1 MVYEQEVWHPTIS
14 VLPEV
19 MCKGPALARAEEMT
33 RHVIMQNIKKT
44 SQGAPS
50 WMRSAL
56 RWLCDVPSDE
66 HLRACCRDAQTLS
79 SQCLASNGPSLQC
92 RSRIASATE
101 AASLCCRSSMIL

>member
-66 HLRACCRDAQTLS
+66 HLRACCRCPDTELPVPCKQWPL
-79 SQCLASNGPSLQC
+79 LAVQKPYSI
-92 RSRIASATE
+92 RH
-101 AASLCCRSSMIL
+101 